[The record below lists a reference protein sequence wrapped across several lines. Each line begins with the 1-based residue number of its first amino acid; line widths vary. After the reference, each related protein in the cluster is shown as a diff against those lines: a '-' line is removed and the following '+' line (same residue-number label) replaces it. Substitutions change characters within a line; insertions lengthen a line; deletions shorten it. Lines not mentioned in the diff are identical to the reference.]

1 MNKLFKPFSKKTT
14 FQSVGAKLGKA
25 VKSTPKTIAGKI
37 GAKGVKSTPKN
48 IVGKVGAK
56 AVNGA
61 KPALKK
67 IGSSL
72 GVKGW
77 K

>member
-14 FQSVGAKLGKA
+14 LGQSAAAKLGKA
-25 VKSTPKTIAGKI
+25 VKPTPKTIVGKI
-37 GAKGVKSTPKN
+37 GAK
-48 IVGKVGAK
+48 
-56 AVNGA
+56 AVNSA